1 MLLVCVEEMFFE
13 LLEGWVWCWLGEIGI
28 INLRNDVDESILVG
42 FIFMKNI
49 SEEYGVELILEK
61 WVWGEIKKG
70 YIYF

>member
-1 MLLVCVEEMFFE
+1 MFFE

-61 WVWGEIKKG
+61 
-70 YIYF
+70 